1 MVDNSE
7 IADLSEVYNEMNI
20 DGKNKMTLM
29 AKQLL
34 SVQLIGKGQKKGSPD
49 KNEKEKAGNGN

>member
-7 IADLSEVYNEMNI
+7 IADLSEVYNEMDI

-49 KNEKEKAGNGN
+49 KNETETFENRN